1 MKREDICTIVK
12 DVASEFEY
20 EYKEQLKLILLTKE
34 KDEIEVWCNPELPQ
48 AINLYSHV
56 FDFDPSF
63 SSDDI
68 TNLVGQMNARSEF
81 CSFVI
86 CEDLDNR
93 DEEPIPIIIK
103 SDLYAL
109 SKGHLQKSL
118 PIVLT
123 KMINERDFYMRCCKE
138 AMDAVTTQC

>member
-1 MKREDICTIVK
+1 MKREDVCTIVK

-20 EYKEQLKLILLTKE
+20 EYKEHLKLILLTKE
-34 KDEIEVWCNPELPQ
+34 KDGIEVWCNPELPQ

-68 TNLVGQMNARSEF
+68 TNLVGQMNARSGF
-81 CSFVI
+81 CSFV
-86 CEDLDNR
+86 
-93 DEEPIPIIIK
+93 
-103 SDLYAL
+103 
-109 SKGHLQKSL
+109 
-118 PIVLT
+118 
-123 KMINERDFYMRCCKE
+123 INERDFYMRCCKE